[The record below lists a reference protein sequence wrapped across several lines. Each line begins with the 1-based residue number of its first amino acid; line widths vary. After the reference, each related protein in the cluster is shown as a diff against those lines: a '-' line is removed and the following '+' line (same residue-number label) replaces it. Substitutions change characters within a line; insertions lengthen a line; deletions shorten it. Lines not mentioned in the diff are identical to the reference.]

1 MTFRLTGSEPI
12 AKAADRGPA
21 TPAEL
26 DAALLR
32 EVANGNQLAMRSL
45 FLRHRIRVY
54 RFIRRT
60 VSDPTLAED
69 LVSEVFLAA
78 WQQAGRFKGH
88 SLVSTWLLSIAR
100 HKAFTAIKRPR
111 FEQLDG
117 EAAAAIPDPALDP
130 EAEIRER
137 DRGTILRRCL
147 SALSPDHGEMID
159 LVYYQQKSINEIAE
173 ILEIP
178 ANTVKTRMFYARR
191 RLATLLEQAGFEHR
205 AHDG

>member
-1 MTFRLTGSEPI
+1 MR
-12 AKAADRGPA
+12 AAVEMQP
-21 TPAEL
+21 
-26 DAALLR
+26 
-32 EVANGNQLAMRSL
+32 QS
-45 FLRHRIRVY
+45 
-54 RFIRRT
+54 
-60 VSDPTLAED
+60 
-69 LVSEVFLAA
+69 
-78 WQQAGRFKGH
+78 
-88 SLVSTWLLSIAR
+88 VSTPTEA
-100 HKAFTAIKRPR
+100 R

-117 EAAAAIPDPALDP
+117 DAAAAIPDPALDP

-147 SALSPDHGEMID
+147 GALSPDHGEMID